1 MSPQKGILPDT
12 NHAQGDSRAKLI
24 GNWLTRWP
32 VWLYLLARDLPDMAE
47 YAAMKFALL
56 CSLGTT
62 ALLLPLVGC
71 LVVESHYIKLVSL
84 GVGALVYLAIG
95 LLAFFTSPNTNAP
108 VHWSQNGPW

>member
-12 NHAQGDSRAKLI
+12 NRARGDSRAKLI

-32 VWLYLLARDLPDMAE
+32 VWLYLVARDVPDMAE

-62 ALLLPLVGC
+62 ALLLPLIFCVVIESTSVMLTALGC
-71 LVVESHYIKLVSL
+71 GIL
-84 GVGALVYLAIG
+84 AYLAIG